1 MGKRWY
7 FEDFVVGETTEVG
20 QHTFTEEEI
29 VAFAR
34 QFDPQPFHIDRAAAQ
49 DSPFRGLI
57 ASGWHTC
64 SVMMGMLV
72 HGLLGNAA
80 SMGSPGVDAIRWLL
94 PVRPGDT
101 LRMTSTVL
109 QSRVSESRPDRGIA
123 STRWQG
129 FNQHGQQV
137 VEVES
142 KIILGRRPQ
151 ASTS

>member
-7 FEDFVVGETTEVG
+7 FEDLVVGETIEVG

-29 VAFAR
+29 LAFAR
-34 QFDPQPFHIDRAAAQ
+34 QFDPQPFHTDQAAAQ
-49 DSPFRGLI
+49 DSPFKGLI

-72 HGLLGNAA
+72 RSTLGDAA
-80 SMGSPGVDAIRWLL
+80 SLGSPGVEAIRWLL

-101 LRMTSTVL
+101 LRMTSTIVWA
-109 QSRVSESRPDRGIA
+109 RASESKPDRGIA

-137 VEVES
+137 VEVDS
-142 KIILGRRPQ
+142 MLFLGRRPS